1 MKNNFGLSE
10 SEYALL
16 RQLVIDPLESH
27 GAQVWIFG
35 SRARGTN
42 SKFSDVDLM
51 VIASED
57 LSGLIGIVSEAII
70 ESNFPYKVDVVDYRN
85 FAEEYKPNFEA
96 EKIAAR

>member
-1 MKNNFGLSE
+1 
-10 SEYALL
+10 
-16 RQLVIDPLESH
+16 
-27 GAQVWIFG
+27 
-35 SRARGTN
+35 
-42 SKFSDVDLM
+42 M

-57 LSGLIGIVSEAII
+57 LSGLIGNVSEAII